1 MVNRKS
7 RLRQRSQTGAAAKN
21 RSCKVWSQFLSLLS
35 PKKARGKNR
44 KIFSQ
49 LEGRKASP

>member
-35 PKKARGKNR
+35 PKNARGKNR